1 VRDLVTGEAIPYKK
15 FMDMYVVKVHPHRAI
30 LESDYFVKQIENCVI
45 KRDEEIR
52 RIEAGISE
60 EEYEKVSKKLDTETD
75 WEKLQKLPD
84 AEYLM
89 KTVLPVLYMG
99 MRTVDLERPNA
110 PLEYLAM
117 YLLKNQD
124 KISLPPKVF
133 SKVEEVA
140 EDQEPKHEVEQ
151 TQ

>member
-1 VRDLVTGEAIPYKK
+1 MVTGEQLPYKK
-15 FMDMYVVKVHPHRAI
+15 FMDMYVVKVHPHKAI
-30 LESDYFVKQIENCVI
+30 LESDYFVKMIEQCEQ

-52 RIEAGISE
+52 RMEAGIAE
-60 EEYEKVSKKLDTETD
+60 EEYEQVNKKLDTETE
-75 WEKLQKLPD
+75 WEKLQKTPD

-117 YLLKNQD
+117 YLLKN
-124 KISLPPKVF
+124 
-133 SKVEEVA
+133 
-140 EDQEPKHEVEQ
+140 
-151 TQ
+151 